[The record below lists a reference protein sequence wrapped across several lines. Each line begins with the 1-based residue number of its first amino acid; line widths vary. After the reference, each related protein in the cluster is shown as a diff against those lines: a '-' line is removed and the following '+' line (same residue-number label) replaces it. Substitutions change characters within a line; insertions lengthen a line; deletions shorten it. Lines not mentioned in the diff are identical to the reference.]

1 MCRTFLLVTFIKVL
15 PEVGTLAD
23 GLGLWKRILTERSL
37 PRSLGEL
44 LPFVDTYRNLAA
56 VLFGVGLMLL
66 VSLLQRRGSVRALL
80 RRRVPYLI
88 RIGIYVVLFFLILYF
103 GVPASGGLGGFLY
116 AEF

>member
-1 MCRTFLLVTFIKVL
+1 M
-15 PEVGTLAD
+15 GTLAD

>member
-1 MCRTFLLVTFIKVL
+1 M
-15 PEVGTLAD
+15 
-23 GLGLWKRILTERSL
+23 GLWKRILTEHSL

-103 GVPASGGLGGFLY
+103 GVPAAGGMGGFLY